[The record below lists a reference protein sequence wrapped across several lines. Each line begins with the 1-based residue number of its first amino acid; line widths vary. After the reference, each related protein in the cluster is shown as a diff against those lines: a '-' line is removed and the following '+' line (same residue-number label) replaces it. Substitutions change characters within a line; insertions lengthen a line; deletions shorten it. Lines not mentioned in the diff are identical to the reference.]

1 MGLRSR
7 DVNPLSRG
15 EGKRRRHSKPQ
26 VVSQTTPE
34 NLPKPV
40 SSKPVLLSLLG
51 LPLILTLGLTL
62 WLGTPKEQ
70 VPVQQAFAKLGIPAV
85 PAVRVESLAY
95 NRLFFVR
102 LDLEEGPRRDFLR
115 NLTDFEVSR
124 GVPEKPIALKLE
136 RTWWDPPLDQEGMR
150 WTKGDVTVWNADSRP
165 ETFYIV
171 LATPVAGGAESDE

>member
-1 MGLRSR
+1 MGLRNL
-7 DVNPLSRG
+7 DANPLSIG
-15 EGKRRRHSKPQ
+15 EGKRRRYSKPLA
-26 VVSQTTPE
+26 VSQTTPE
-34 NLPKPV
+34 YLPKPV

-70 VPVQQAFAKLGIPAV
+70 VPAQQAFAKLGIPAV

-115 NLTDFEVSR
+115 SLTDFEVSR

-136 RTWWDPPLDQEGMR
+136 RTWWNPPLEEAGMR
-150 WTKGDVTVWNADSRP
+150 WTKGNVTVWNADPRP
-165 ETFYIV
+165 EVFYIV
-171 LATPVAGGAESDE
+171 LATPTSGGAE